1 MKSGLLSFFCQ
12 HQQEISSIF
21 GIGCDLQKNFCIDH
35 FTGGL
40 CQILEADALIS
51 HLTWGNNSKEKEKIS
66 FAVNSEKYT
75 STDEQIAILEHLK
88 SSFLP
93 VEQHGVGLKRAIII
107 SVDSVCQY
115 VIEVELF
122 RDNDKSCQ
130 IFVLFKSDEFNRFS
144 IESFLQMVAPK
155 VEHAVDHYLA
165 KVGLQNQIKEL
176 KYLQQQLVNKNQLF
190 ENTLQELFQT
200 KMMANESNLLKSA
213 FLANLSHEIRTPMNV
228 ILGFTE
234 LLKSNLCTDEDRNGY
249 IEIIQQNGWQL
260 LHIMDNLIDISK
272 LKMRHVL
279 SSPDRVFINAIMEK
293 QVQFYQKKI
302 FISQKIIQLCII
314 KSDEDGMDVIF
325 SNGEIIEKVL
335 GHLLDNA
342 VKFTRE
348 GTINLGYEFK
358 DDHLLFFVKDTGI
371 GIPSGK
377 EEVIFDL
384 FRQVES
390 NTTREFG
397 GNGLGLALARK
408 YLDVLGGKIWVE
420 SKYHEGSEF
429 YFTVPLLSS
438 KSSQ

>member
-1 MKSGLLSFFCQ
+1 M
-12 HQQEISSIF
+12 
-21 GIGCDLQKNFCIDH
+21 
-35 FTGGL
+35 
-40 CQILEADALIS
+40 
-51 HLTWGNNSKEKEKIS
+51 
-66 FAVNSEKYT
+66 
-75 STDEQIAILEHLK
+75 
-88 SSFLP
+88 
-93 VEQHGVGLKRAIII
+93 
-107 SVDSVCQY
+107 
-115 VIEVELF
+115 
-122 RDNDKSCQ
+122 
-130 IFVLFKSDEFNRFS
+130 
-144 IESFLQMVAPK
+144 
-155 VEHAVDHYLA
+155 
-165 KVGLQNQIKEL
+165 
-176 KYLQQQLVNKNQLF
+176 
-190 ENTLQELFQT
+190 
-200 KMMANESNLLKSA
+200 
-213 FLANLSHEIRTPMNV
+213 
-228 ILGFTE
+228 
-234 LLKSNLCTDEDRNGY
+234 RN
-249 IEIIQQNGWQL
+249 
-260 LHIMDNLIDISK
+260 
-272 LKMRHVL
+272 VL

-390 NTTREFG
+390 YTTREFG